1 MTEQNKDNEELQEE
15 DSEQDGEG
23 QKIPPV
29 AQKISR
35 FGPQS
40 GSKFGK

>member
-1 MTEQNKDNEELQEE
+1 MTEPSNKDEELQEE

-23 QKIPPV
+23 QKVPPV